1 MGESFGL
8 GKTCSVGFEPA
19 DAHQYGAK
27 AAIADA
33 LTVCSAH
40 RHYVDSSLRRWLCEK
55 QT

>member
-27 AAIADA
+27 AALPMRTAGVQCSSA
-33 LTVCSAH
+33 L
-40 RHYVDSSLRRWLCEK
+40 R
-55 QT
+55 